1 MACSSLL
8 DLPYSSESGN
18 ASVHS
23 AQEYTGVPTLHVL
36 TLFSVLSDL
45 IIFAS
50 LLSVNDISL
59 WSLIAGEGKHLFVV
73 ISHVGFLFC
82 ELLLSS
88 ALLALG
94 LFVSFLLILRSSSD
108 PNDLPPGYTL
118 PLPFVYAIFVHREV
132 IKLKV
137 VKFISVFLSD
147 L

>member
-1 MACSSLL
+1 M
-8 DLPYSSESGN
+8 
-18 ASVHS
+18 
-23 AQEYTGVPTLHVL
+23 LHVL

-45 IIFAS
+45 IVFAS
-50 LLSVNDISL
+50 LLSVSDISL
-59 WSLIAGEGKHLFVV
+59 WSLIAGEGERLFVV
-73 ISHVGFLFC
+73 SSHVDFLFC

-137 VKFISVFLSD
+137 VKFISLFLSD

>member
-1 MACSSLL
+1 MASSSLL
-8 DLPYSSESGN
+8 DLPHSSESGN
-18 ASVHS
+18 ASGHS
-23 AQEYTGVPTLHVL
+23 SQEYTGVPVLHVL
-36 TLFSVLSDL
+36 TLFLVLSDL

-73 ISHVGFLFC
+73 ISHVDFLFC

-132 IKLKV
+132 I
-137 VKFISVFLSD
+137 
-147 L
+147 